1 MESSRN
7 TKALV
12 LSRQDYRE
20 NDSLA
25 VFYSLNYGKL
35 ALIARGAKKAGSKL
49 AGHIE
54 PLSLVDL
61 MVISGKG
68 RDYVGGVIAREQY
81 HNLKKDL
88 NALYYAGLGV
98 SWLRRLTEEGE
109 AEPELFYLLSS
120 YLELLDSRRSEVL
133 LKEEGDLLFAFFAFQ
148 LAAVIGYQPQ
158 VISCLECRQPAK
170 SGKNYFD
177 LKSGGL
183 VCAAC
188 FAGKQRLNQEFL
200 TISDNCVKLLRLIL
214 DNKLEVSKK
223 IKIDKKSAKE
233 IASLAKDFL
242 NFRS

>member
-7 TKALV
+7 TKAIV

-25 VFYSLNYGKL
+25 VFYSLDYGKL

-61 MVISGKG
+61 MVINGKG

-81 HNLKKDL
+81 PNLKKDL
-88 NALYYAGLGV
+88 NAVYYAGLGV
-98 SWLRRLTEEGE
+98 NWLRRLTEEGE
-109 AEPELFYLLSS
+109 AEPELFLLLSS
-120 YLELLDSRRSEVL
+120 YLDLLDSHAPELL
-133 LKEEGDLLFAFFAFQ
+133 LKEEGDLLFAFFAFKL
-148 LAAVIGYQPQ
+148 LALIGYQPQ
-158 VISCLECRQPAK
+158 VGSCLECHLPAK
-170 SGKNYFD
+170 PGKNYFD

-183 VCAAC
+183 VCADC
-188 FAGKQRLNQEFL
+188 FIKTPRLNQEFL
-200 TISDNCVKLLRLIL
+200 TVSDNCVKLLRLIL

-233 IASLAKDFL
+233 IANLAKDFL

>member
-25 VFYSLNYGKL
+25 VFYSLDYGKL
-35 ALIARGAKKAGSKL
+35 ALIARGAKKPGSKL

-68 RDYVGGVIAREQY
+68 RDYVGGLIAREQY
-81 HNLKKDL
+81 PNLKKDL

-109 AEPELFYLLSS
+109 AELELFYLLSS
-120 YLELLDSRRSEVL
+120 YLELLDSRRSDVL

-148 LAAVIGYQPQ
+148 LLAIIGYQPQ
-158 VISCLECRQPAK
+158 VSSCLECRLPAK

-183 VCAAC
+183 VCADC
-188 FAGKQRLNQEFL
+188 FGTASRLSQEFL
-200 TISDNCVKLLRLIL
+200 TVSDNCVKLLRLIL